1 MLQRMVGEEEEC
13 FWLGQNLESGK
24 ELELGIPPEDIHMEE
39 VGEWVT
45 WGPAI
50 ELAPEGPPLA
60 PLIEV
65 P

>member
-1 MLQRMVGEEEEC
+1 MPQQMMDKKEEH

-24 ELELGIPPEDIHMEE
+24 VLEYGVLPPDVQREE
-39 VGEWVT
+39 VGQRVM

-60 PLIEV
+60 PLTEA